1 MVFRFLFDMLT
12 LDRRLFFMR
21 LGILCLFF
29 AFLCT
34 KTSAQYEFPSPPAQ
48 TQTIK
53 SGSLIIPMDTLLQA
67 KPGYF
72 NLKAYGLV
80 NALLQN
86 EIPVKWA
93 IKKGK
98 QKNGI
103 NSADFFIADG
113 NATRVFP
120 DTQIVITGAGSIYYY
135 SGPFII
141 DSNWVS
147 AALPVINAFG
157 SNVVVHKLM
166 VNTTIDIRYT
176 LTFKPFIALLNSSGY
191 DSVTVHELQEANFNS
206 GSYKLSMPAGTIF
219 NEATNFSLLS
229 DAHYNN
235 GDTAHINP
243 VLRYV
248 QKGANYIAHCTAIGS
263 FENKTLIMTTGG
275 IDTAGSVSSYVF
287 ANHDLPISQFQG
299 ALFNPWGEFKWW
311 KPKAGSTFRTSTA
324 YDVIT
329 RGVNARV
336 LSGTKLKPLSE
347 KGGNI
352 YYLPGHDFYF
362 HTATPYSPNDNIK
375 INGRR
380 IFLNSIFIPPSDT
393 FGLDFHT
400 AIKLEMFACAGFP
413 VKNENF
419 VFNMVL
425 SSTAYRA
432 KDIKVLL
439 PLPAGLSYVSHT
451 LPKGVFNPV
460 NGEWSLDSIMRG
472 EVDTLVLTVKINQL
486 GNITYY
492 GNAVNNSLETL
503 KSDNID
509 SVTIFAVS
517 RPVAENDTNVFLGP
531 YAVDTDT
538 RLNDSDED
546 GGPFS
551 NSSII
556 NGPFNGNALM
566 IGNDT
571 IRYIPNA
578 SYTGPDSLQYLL
590 CDNYPLCD
598 TAWLFINV
606 VSPLPVELSVFNGNR
621 INGMVHLQWTTLS
634 ESGNDYFAVEQ
645 SSEGKHF
652 ELSGKVKGAGS
663 TSVKQ
668 EYHFRE
674 IDRGEPVLYYR
685 LRQVD
690 FNGRSELS
698 SVIALPLKTKNGLSL
713 TLYPNPVNS
722 KNELV
727 IHMEGLPAGEDR
739 LRITDIT
746 GRLVFEK
753 VIKPENESSWNE
765 IIDTSNTLEAGC
777 YIVSIITNNSVT
789 GTRLVV
795 K

>member
-1 MVFRFLFDMLT
+1 MVFRFLFDMLK
-12 LDRRLFFMR
+12 LERSLFFMR
-21 LGILCLFF
+21 RGFLCLLF
-29 AFLCT
+29 ALLWG
-34 KTSAQYEFPSPPAQ
+34 KVDAQYEFPSPPAQ
-48 TQTIK
+48 TQTITT
-53 SGSLIIPMDTLLQA
+53 GSLIIPMDTILQA

-72 NLKAYGLV
+72 NLKSYGLV

-103 NSADFFIADG
+103 NSADFLIADG

-120 DTQIVITGAGSIYYY
+120 DTQIVITGAGTIYYY

-141 DSNWVS
+141 DSNWVDE
-147 AALPVINAFG
+147 ALPIINSFG
-157 SNVVVHKLM
+157 NNVVVHKLT

-176 LTFKPFIALLNSSGY
+176 LTFKPLVALINSNGY
-191 DSVTVHELQEANFNS
+191 DSVTVNEMQEAGIS
-206 GSYKLSMPAGTIF
+206 SSSYKLTLPAGTVF
-219 NEATNFSLLS
+219 NESTIYSLLS
-229 DAHYNN
+229 DAHYTG
-235 GDTAHINP
+235 GDTTHINP
-243 VLRYV
+243 IYRYV
-248 QKGANYIAHCTAIGS
+248 QKGANYIAHCSAIAA
-263 FENKTLIMTTGG
+263 FENKTFVMTTGG

-299 ALFNPWGEFKWW
+299 TLFNPWGEFKWW
-311 KPKAGSTFRTSTA
+311 KPKVGSTFRTTTA

-362 HTATPYSPNDNIK
+362 HTATPYSPNDNVK

-380 IFLNSIFIPPSDT
+380 IFLNSMFIPPSDT

-400 AIKLEMFACAGFP
+400 AIKLEMSCSAGFP
-413 VKNENF
+413 VKDENF
-419 VFNMVL
+419 IFYMVL
-425 SSTAYRA
+425 SSSAYRA
-432 KDIKVLL
+432 KNINVQL
-439 PLPAGLSYVSHT
+439 PIPAGLSYVTHAV
-451 LPKGVFNPV
+451 PNGNFNPV
-460 NGEWSLDSIMRG
+460 TGVWSLDSIMRG

-486 GNITYY
+486 GTITYY
-492 GNAVNNSLETL
+492 GTAINNSLETL

-509 SVTIFAVS
+509 SISIFAVS
-517 RPVAENDTNVFLGP
+517 RPVAVNDTNVFLGP

-538 RLNDSDED
+538 RFNDSDED

-551 NSSII
+551 NTSII

-578 SYTGPDSLQYLL
+578 SYTGPDSLQYLT

-606 VSPLPVELSVFNGNR
+606 VSPLPVELSVFKGSR
-621 INGMVHLQWTTLS
+621 INGLVQLQWTTLS
-634 ESGNDYFAVEQ
+634 ESDNDYFAIEQ
-645 SSEGKHF
+645 SIEGKYF
-652 ELSGKVKGAGS
+652 ALSGKVKGAG
-663 TSVKQ
+663 TSSILQ
-668 EYHFRE
+668 EYHFME
-674 IDRGEPVLYYR
+674 IDKGEPMLYYR
-685 LRQVD
+685 LRQID

-698 SVIALPLKTKNGLSL
+698 PVIALPIRTEAGLSL
-713 TLYPNPVNS
+713 NLYPNPVNNN
-722 KNELV
+722 NEFV
-727 IHMEGLPAGEDR
+727 IHMEGLPAGEDL

-746 GRLVFEK
+746 GRGIFEK
-753 VIKPENESSWNE
+753 IIKPENESSWSE
-765 IIDTSNTLEAGC
+765 IINTSNYLEAGC
-777 YIVSIITNNSVT
+777 YIVSLITNNNVIAS
-789 GTRLVV
+789 RLVV